1 MPILVPTTWNPMD
14 KGSSVV
20 LTDSNTT
27 ASSNY
32 SGSVRSVFG
41 ASSGKWYFEV
51 RPINGSDALVG
62 IGTASARTSSPPAYP
77 GADAFG
83 RSLYFVTGGKY
94 YNNVETAYASPIPV
108 GTVVGVRLDMDDG
121 TLSFSI
127 GGVDKGIAFSG
138 LVGHFFA
145 MFGGGSSGSAD
156 KLAANFGAS
165 PFVYPVPSGFNAGF
179 GELTFSHKVAGVTI
193 GDDGMPAPRRVRVY
207 RRSTGELLAA
217 GTSDSSGLFELAI
230 GTLDEVYVVA
240 LDDESGTVYNA
251 LISDRIEPIP
261 E

>member
-14 KGSSVV
+14 KGSSVA
-20 LTDSNTT
+20 LYDSNTT
-27 ASSNY
+27 ASSNH

-51 RPINGSDALVG
+51 KSIADSGLLG

-83 RSLYFVTGGKY
+83 RSLYFMSGGIY
-94 YNNVETAYASPIPV
+94 VNNAATAYASPIPV
-108 GTVVGVRLDMDDG
+108 GTVVGVRLDMDAG

-145 MFGGGSSGSAD
+145 MFGGGGSGSAD

-217 GTSDSSGLFELAI
+217 GTSDSSGLFDLVV

-240 LDDESGTVYNA
+240 LDDESGTAYNA
-251 LISDRIEPIP
+251 LIFDRIEPIP